1 MEIDNLLKDLKNNR
15 FMRNNQEIT
24 DFMLALDKVE
34 NSDKQVVYIPYLVAG
49 VDNATN
55 EREITTSVV
64 SIIEDVIA
72 DNDVSFEAVFNFL
85 NSSLEDYEHKFEF
98 LDEVYFALLTYCVDD
113 NILVDCYK
121 ALSKTKQEKL
131 IEVLDVIKEENP
143 TKFGQVID
151 DIKKANN

>member
-1 MEIDNLLKDLKNNR
+1 MQVDDLLKKLKDNR
-15 FMRNNQEIT
+15 FMKNNQEIT

-34 NSDKQVVYIPYLVAG
+34 NSDKQVEYIPYLVAG

-85 NSSLEDYEHKFEF
+85 NSSLEDYENKYEF
-98 LDEVYFALLTYCVDD
+98 LDEVYYALLNYCVND

-121 ALSKTKQEKL
+121 ALAKSKQAKL
-131 IEVLDVIKEENP
+131 MEVLDIIKEENP
-143 TKFGQVID
+143 TKFNQVID
-151 DIKKANN
+151 EIKKAK

>member
-1 MEIDNLLKDLKNNR
+1 MQVDKLLVDLKNNR
-15 FMRNNQEIT
+15 FMKTTQEIT

-34 NSDKQVVYIPYLVAG
+34 NSDKQVEYIPYLVAG
-49 VDNATN
+49 IDNATN

-85 NSSLEDYEHKFEF
+85 NASLEDYDNKYEF
-98 LDEVYFALLTYCVDD
+98 LDEVYYALLTYCVDD

-121 ALSKTKQEKL
+121 ALSKTKQLKL
-131 IEVLDVIKEENP
+131 IEVLDVIKEENLE
-143 TKFGQVID
+143 KFGQVIEE
-151 DIKKANN
+151 IKKSK

>member
-1 MEIDNLLKDLKNNR
+1 MKNT
-15 FMRNNQEIT
+15 QEIT

-34 NSDKQVVYIPYLVAG
+34 NSDKQVEYIPYLVAG
-49 VDNATN
+49 IDNATN

-85 NSSLEDYEHKFEF
+85 NASLDDYDNKYEF
-98 LDEVYFALLTYCVDD
+98 LDEVYYALLTYCVND

-121 ALSKTKQEKL
+121 ALSKDKQTKL
-131 IEVLDVIKEENP
+131 MDVLEIIKEENAS
-143 TKFGQVID
+143 KFGKVID
-151 DIKKANN
+151 EIKKSK

>member
-1 MEIDNLLKDLKNNR
+1 MQVDKLLVDLKNNR
-15 FMRNNQEIT
+15 FMKTTQEIT

-34 NSDKQVVYIPYLVAG
+34 NSDKQVEYIPYLVAG
-49 VDNATN
+49 IDNATN

-85 NSSLEDYEHKFEF
+85 NASLEDYDNKYEF
-98 LDEVYFALLTYCVDD
+98 LDEVYYALLTYCVDD

-121 ALSKTKQEKL
+121 ALSKTKQLKL
-131 IEVLDVIKEENP
+131 IEV
-143 TKFGQVID
+143 
-151 DIKKANN
+151 

>member
-1 MEIDNLLKDLKNNR
+1 MQVDKLLVDLKNNR
-15 FMRNNQEIT
+15 LMKTTQEIT

-34 NSDKQVVYIPYLVAG
+34 NSDKQVEYIPYLVAG
-49 VDNATN
+49 IDNATN

-85 NSSLEDYEHKFEF
+85 NASLEDYDNKYEF
-98 LDEVYFALLTYCVDD
+98 LDEVYYALLTYCVDD

-121 ALSKTKQEKL
+121 ALSKTKQLKL
-131 IEVLDVIKEENP
+131 IEVLDVIKEENLE
-143 TKFGQVID
+143 KFGQVIEE
-151 DIKKANN
+151 IKKSK

>member
-1 MEIDNLLKDLKNNR
+1 MKVDELLVKLKDNR
-15 FMRNNQEIT
+15 FMKHTQEIT

-34 NSDKQVVYIPYLVAG
+34 NSDKQVEYIPYLVAG
-49 VDNATN
+49 IDNATN

-85 NSSLEDYEHKFEF
+85 NASLDDYDNKYEF
-98 LDEVYFALLTYCVDD
+98 LDEVYYALLTYCIND

-121 ALSKTKQEKL
+121 ALSKDKQTKL
-131 IEVLDVIKEENP
+131 MDVLEIIKEENAS
-143 TKFGQVID
+143 KFGKVID
-151 DIKKANN
+151 EIKKSK

>member
-1 MEIDNLLKDLKNNR
+1 MEIDKLLKDLYKNR
-15 FMRNNQEIT
+15 LMRNSQEIT

-34 NSDKQVVYIPYLVAG
+34 NSEKAVEYIPYLVSG
-49 VDNATN
+49 IDNKTN

-85 NSSLEDYEHKFEF
+85 NSSLDDYQNKFEF
-98 LDEVYFALLTYCVDD
+98 LDEVYFALLNYCVND

-121 ALSKTKQEKL
+121 ALSREKQAKL
-131 IEVLDVIKEENP
+131 IEVLNVIKEENP
-143 TKFGQVID
+143 TKFGKVVD
-151 DIKKANN
+151 EIK

>member
-1 MEIDNLLKDLKNNR
+1 MEIDNLLKELKNNR
-15 FMRNNQEIT
+15 FMKNNQEIT

-34 NSDKQVVYIPYLVAG
+34 NSDKQVEYIPYLVAG
-49 VDNATN
+49 IDNATN

-85 NSSLEDYEHKFEF
+85 NASLDDNENKFEF

-121 ALSKTKQEKL
+121 ALSKTKQLKL
-131 IEVLDVIKEENP
+131 IEVLEVIKEENP

-151 DIKKANN
+151 EIKKNK

>member
-1 MEIDNLLKDLKNNR
+1 MQVDKLLVDLKNNR
-15 FMRNNQEIT
+15 FMKTTQEIT

-34 NSDKQVVYIPYLVAG
+34 NSDKQVEYIPYLVAG
-49 VDNATN
+49 IDNATN

-85 NSSLEDYEHKFEF
+85 NASLEDYDNKYEF
-98 LDEVYFALLTYCVDD
+98 LDEVYYALLTYCVDD

-121 ALSKTKQEKL
+121 ALSKPKQLKL
-131 IEVLDVIKEENP
+131 IEVLDVIKEENLE
-143 TKFGQVID
+143 KFGQVIEE
-151 DIKKANN
+151 IKKSK

>member
-1 MEIDNLLKDLKNNR
+1 MQVDDLLKNLKDNR
-15 FMRNNQEIT
+15 LMKNNQEIT

-34 NSDKQVVYIPYLVAG
+34 NSDKQAEYIPYLVAG

-85 NSSLEDYEHKFEF
+85 NASLEDYENKYEF
-98 LDEVYFALLTYCVDD
+98 LDEVYYALLNYCVND

-121 ALSKTKQEKL
+121 ALSKEKQNKL
-131 IEVLDVIKEENP
+131 IEVLEIIKEENL
-143 TKFGQVID
+143 TKFSQVID
-151 DIKKANN
+151 EVKKAK

>member
-1 MEIDNLLKDLKNNR
+1 MEIDNLLKNLKENR
-15 FMRNNQEIT
+15 FMRSNQEIT

-34 NSDKQVVYIPYLVAG
+34 NSDKQVEYIPYLVAG
-49 VDNATN
+49 IDNATN

-98 LDEVYFALLTYCVDD
+98 LDEVYFALLNYCVND

-121 ALSKTKQEKL
+121 ALSKEKQNKL
-131 IEVLDVIKEENP
+131 MEVLEVIKEENP

-151 DIKKANN
+151 EVKKAK

>member
-1 MEIDNLLKDLKNNR
+1 MEIDNLLKNLKNNR
-15 FMRNNQEIT
+15 LMKNNQEIT

-34 NSDKQVVYIPYLVAG
+34 NSDKQVEYIPYLVAG
-49 VDNATN
+49 IDNATN

-85 NSSLEDYEHKFEF
+85 NASLDDYENKYEF
-98 LDEVYFALLTYCVDD
+98 LDEVYFALLTYCIDD

-121 ALSKTKQEKL
+121 ALSKTKQSKL
-131 IEVLDVIKEENP
+131 IEVLDVIKDENP
-143 TKFGQVID
+143 AKFAQVID
-151 DIKKANN
+151 EIKSSK